1 MRPDPS
7 WLPAR
12 TEEVLRRRPVRRLT
26 EPLRERRFTYAHY
39 DRFLARLVS
48 RPDLRVVPLRELTVR
63 LTEPVA
69 TIGLRHDVD
78 DRLPSALRLAEL
90 EHARG
95 LRATY
100 FILPAIPRGEK
111 LLAGVVALVTA
122 LVVLARVA
130 ILLGTWEGAPW
141 SRSG

>member
-1 MRPDPS
+1 MGVLTEQQTTDAIEHLRS
-7 WLPAR
+7 NAVEAR
-12 TEEVLRRRPVRRLT
+12 GFSLRR
-26 EPLRERRFTYAHY
+26 
-39 DRFLARLVS
+39 
-48 RPDLRVVPLRELTVR
+48 
-63 LTEPVA
+63 
-69 TIGLRHDVD
+69 
-78 DRLPSALRLAEL
+78 
-90 EHARG
+90 
-95 LRATY
+95 RATY